1 MINGSAVYQARAI
14 LDWDGF
20 CEQNS
25 NKSSQSMMD
34 ENTVNKKSSTVYPN
48 PSNGKFK
55 IESTEMMQ
63 LVTIY
68 DLKGLKLGEY
78 PVETMLIDI
87 VSNLKT
93 GIYILKVSF
102 ENDQFETHKIS
113 IH

>member
-1 MINGSAVYQARAI
+1 MYQARAI

-20 CEQNS
+20 CKQND
-25 NKSSQSMMD
+25 NKLAQVFND
-34 ENTVNKKSSTVYPN
+34 ESEVSLSSSTVYPN

-68 DLKGLKLGEY
+68 DLKGLKLVEY
-78 PVETMLIDI
+78 PAETMLIDI

>member
-1 MINGSAVYQARAI
+1 MINGSAVYQARSI

-20 CEQNS
+20 CVQNS
-25 NKSSQSMMD
+25 NKSSQIIID
-34 ENTVNKKSSTVYPN
+34 ENTVKRNSSTVYPN
-48 PSNGKFK
+48 PSNGAFK
-55 IESTEMMQ
+55 IESTEIMQ

-68 DLKGLKLGEY
+68 DLKGLKLVEY
-78 PVETMLIDI
+78 PVESMLIDI

>member
-1 MINGSAVYQARAI
+1 
-14 LDWDGF
+14 
-20 CEQNS
+20 
-25 NKSSQSMMD
+25 
-34 ENTVNKKSSTVYPN
+34 
-48 PSNGKFK
+48 
-55 IESTEMMQ
+55 MMQ